1 MAYTFRLDPQQ
12 EDTPMS
18 DASPHHAA
26 TQGTGP
32 RVAIVTGGA
41 GGIGRAIGAA
51 LRRAGHQIVVADR
64 HAEAAQEVAKALDGL
79 AVCVDLAQA
88 DSCRNLVS
96 QTVSHFGRV
105 DILINN
111 AGYQHI
117 APIDEFPDEVWENM
131 LAVMLTAPFL
141 LTKAVWPYMKAQR
154 WGRIINLGSI
164 HSVRASP
171 FKVGYIT
178 AKHGLLGLTRT
189 AAREGGEFGIT
200 VNAILPSYVR
210 TPLVEGQIA
219 DQARTRQLS
228 PDEVVEKVFLAQAAI
243 KRLIEPD
250 EIGSLAAYLCSDAA
264 AAITGVDWPID
275 VGWTA

>member
-1 MAYTFRLDPQQ
+1 
-12 EDTPMS
+12 MS
-18 DASPHHAA
+18 DPSPHAA
-26 TQGTGP
+26 SP
-32 RVAIVTGGA
+32 RVAIITGGA
-41 GGIGRAIGAA
+41 GGIGRAIGVA

-64 HAEAAQEVAKALDGL
+64 HAGAAQAVAAELEGL
-79 AVCVDLAQA
+79 AVTVELADA
-88 DSCRNLVS
+88 ASCRELVA
-96 QTVSHFGRV
+96 QTITHFGRV

-117 APIDEFPDEVWENM
+117 APIEEFPDDVWNDM

-141 LTKAVWPYMKAQR
+141 LTKAVWPHMKAQR
-154 WGRIINLGSI
+154 WGRIVNLGSI

-171 FKVGYIT
+171 YKVGYIT

-219 DQARTRQLS
+219 DQARTRNL
-228 PDEVVEKVFLAQAAI
+228 PADEVVEKVFLAQAAI

-250 EIGSLAAYLCSDAA
+250 EIGSLAAYLCSEAA
-264 AAITGVDWPID
+264 APITGVDWPID

>member
-1 MAYTFRLDPQQ
+1 
-12 EDTPMS
+12 MS

-51 LRRAGHQIVVADR
+51 LHRAGHQIVVADR

-88 DSCRNLVS
+88 DSCRNLVA

>member
-1 MAYTFRLDPQQ
+1 
-12 EDTPMS
+12 MS
-18 DASPHHAA
+18 DSAVNE
-26 TQGTGP
+26 
-32 RVAIVTGGA
+32 RVAIITGGA

-51 LRRAGHQIVVADR
+51 LRDSGHQIVVADR
-64 HAEAAQEVAKALDGL
+64 HRDAAEAVVSELGGL
-79 AVCVDLAQA
+79 AMEVELANG
-88 DSCRNLVS
+88 DSCRELVA
-96 QTVSHFGRV
+96 QTLAHFGRV

-117 APIDEFPDEVWENM
+117 APIDEFPEDVWNNM

-141 LTKAVWPYMKAQR
+141 LTKAVWPHMKAQK
-154 WGRIINLGSI
+154 WGRIVNLGSI

-189 AAREGGEFGIT
+189 AAREGGEYGIT

-210 TPLVEGQIA
+210 TSLVEGQIA
-219 DQARTRQLS
+219 DQARTRNLS
-228 PDEVVEKVFLAQAAI
+228 PTEVVEKVFLAQAAV

-264 AAITGVDWPID
+264 ASITGADWPID

>member
-1 MAYTFRLDPQQ
+1 MADTSPQ
-12 EDTPMS
+12 DG
-18 DASPHHAA
+18 AS
-26 TQGTGP
+26 
-32 RVAIVTGGA
+32 RVAIITGGA

-64 HAEAAQEVAKALDGL
+64 YADAAQRVAGELGGL
-79 AVCVDLAQA
+79 AIEVELAESA
-88 DSCRNLVS
+88 SCCALVE
-96 QTVSHFGRV
+96 QTVAHFGRV
-105 DILINN
+105 DMLINN

-117 APIDEFPDEVWENM
+117 APIEEFPEDVWNNM

-141 LTKAVWPYMKAQR
+141 LTKAVWPHMKAQR
-154 WGRIINLGSI
+154 WGRIVNLGSI

-189 AAREGGEFGIT
+189 AAREGGEVGIT

-210 TPLVEGQIA
+210 TSLVEGQIA
-219 DQARTRQLS
+219 DQARTRNLS

-250 EIGSLAAYLCSDAA
+250 EVGALVAYLCSDAA
-264 AAITGVDWPID
+264 APITGVDWPID
-275 VGWTA
+275 VGWTV

>member
-1 MAYTFRLDPQQ
+1 MP
-12 EDTPMS
+12 DTS
-18 DASPHHAA
+18 AQSAS
-26 TQGTGP
+26 P

-51 LRRAGHQIVVADR
+51 LHRAGHQIVVADR
-64 HAEAAQEVAKALDGL
+64 QAVAAQTVATALDGL
-79 AVCVDLAQA
+79 AVTIDLAQPA
-88 DSCRNLVS
+88 SCRELVA
-96 QTVSHFGRV
+96 QTVSHFGRI

-117 APIDEFPDEVWENM
+117 APIEEFPEDVWNDM

-141 LTKAVWPYMKAQR
+141 LTKAVWPHMKAQH

-171 FKVGYIT
+171 FKVGYIS

-189 AAREGGEFGIT
+189 AAREGGDFGIT

-219 DQARTRQLS
+219 DQARTRNLS
-228 PDEVVEKVFLAQAAI
+228 RDEVVEKVFLAQAAI

-264 AAITGVDWPID
+264 ASITGADWPID
-275 VGWTA
+275 VGWTS

>member
-1 MAYTFRLDPQQ
+1 MADTSPQ
-12 EDTPMS
+12 DG
-18 DASPHHAA
+18 AS
-26 TQGTGP
+26 
-32 RVAIVTGGA
+32 RVAIITGGA

-64 HAEAAQEVAKALDGL
+64 YIDAAQRVADELGGL
-79 AVCVDLAQA
+79 AIEVELAESV
-88 DSCRNLVS
+88 SCRALVE
-96 QTVSHFGRV
+96 QTVAHFGRV
-105 DILINN
+105 DMLINN

-117 APIDEFPDEVWENM
+117 APIEEFPEDVWNNM

-141 LTKAVWPYMKAQR
+141 LTKAVWPHMKAQR
-154 WGRIINLGSI
+154 WGRIVNLGSI

-189 AAREGGEFGIT
+189 AAREGGEVGIT

-210 TPLVEGQIA
+210 TSLVEGQIA
-219 DQARTRQLS
+219 DQARTRNLS

-250 EIGSLAAYLCSDAA
+250 EVGALVAYLCSDAA
-264 AAITGVDWPID
+264 APITGADWPID
-275 VGWTA
+275 VGWTV

>member
-1 MAYTFRLDPQQ
+1 
-12 EDTPMS
+12 MS
-18 DASPHHAA
+18 DSTARDGS
-26 TQGTGP
+26 P
-32 RVAIVTGGA
+32 RVAIITGGA

-51 LRRAGHQIVVADR
+51 LHRAGHHIVVADR
-64 HAEAAQEVAKALDGL
+64 HAEAAQAVAAELDGL
-79 AVCVDLAQA
+79 AIQVELADA
-88 DSCRNLVS
+88 ASCRNLVA
-96 QTVSHFGRV
+96 QTVAHYGRV

-111 AGYQHI
+111 AGFQHI
-117 APIDEFPDEVWENM
+117 APIEEFPEEVWDNM

-141 LTKAVWPYMKAQR
+141 LTKAVWPHMKAQR
-154 WGRIINLGSI
+154 WGRIVNLGSI

-171 FKVGYIT
+171 FKVGYVT

-189 AAREGGEFGIT
+189 AAREGGDYGIT

-219 DQARTRQLS
+219 DQARTRNLS
-228 PDEVVEKVFLAQAAI
+228 ADEVVDRVFLAQAAI

-264 AAITGVDWPID
+264 APVTGVDWPID
-275 VGWTA
+275 VGWTS

>member
-1 MAYTFRLDPQQ
+1 
-12 EDTPMS
+12 MS
-18 DASPHHAA
+18 DASSQNAA
-26 TQGTGP
+26 S

-41 GGIGRAIGAA
+41 GGIGRAVGAT
-51 LRRAGHQIVVADR
+51 LRRAGHQIIVADR
-64 HAEAAQEVAKALDGL
+64 DADATQKVAAELDGL
-79 AVCVDLAQA
+79 AVVVDLAES
-88 DSCRNLVS
+88 DSCRALVA
-96 QTVSHFGRV
+96 QTVDHFGRV

-117 APIDEFPDEVWENM
+117 APIDEFPEEVWNNM

-141 LTKAVWPYMKAQR
+141 LTKAVWPHMKAQR

-189 AAREGGEFGIT
+189 AAREGGDFGIT

-219 DQARTRQLS
+219 DQARTRNLS
-228 PDEVVEKVFLAQAAI
+228 PDEVTEKVFLAQAAI

-250 EIGSLAAYLCSDAA
+250 EVAALAAFLCSDTA
-264 AAITGVDWPID
+264 AAITGASWPID
-275 VGWTA
+275 VGATV